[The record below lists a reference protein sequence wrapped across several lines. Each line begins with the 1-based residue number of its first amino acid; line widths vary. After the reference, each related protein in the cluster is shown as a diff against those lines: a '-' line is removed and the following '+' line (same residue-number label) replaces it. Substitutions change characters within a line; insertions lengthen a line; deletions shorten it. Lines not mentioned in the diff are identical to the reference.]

1 MIIFRISIAFCLVF
15 LIIVIELIRRKKLEE
30 RYSILW
36 FVVGIIML
44 ILSLFPRMLE
54 QIARLLHVVY
64 APSVLF
70 FLGFIFSLIIILHL
84 TTVIS
89 RMHRK
94 MTRLIQ
100 EVALLKREQED
111 MDPVN
116 KKT

>member
-1 MIIFRISIAFCLVF
+1 MIIFRVSITFCLLF

-36 FVVGIIML
+36 FIVGIIML
-44 ILSLFPRMLE
+44 VLSLFPKLLE
-54 QIARLLHVVY
+54 RIARMLHVVY
-64 APSVLF
+64 APSLLF
-70 FLGFIFSLIIILHL
+70 FLGYIFALIIILHL

-100 EVALLKREQED
+100 EVALLK
-111 MDPVN
+111 N
-116 KKT
+116 KRDEGDNPN